1 MAQIFKKES
10 HLDRQYAQ
18 AGKKKKMNPL
28 WLIPGVAL
36 VVIGFLAVLPVLTG
50 IGVAWLLICLPLL
63 AKSLFASGD
72 RAALGAGIAGE
83 TATANLIAQLPEGWF
98 GIQNPV
104 VSYQGKTSEMDMVAV
119 GPGGVF
125 IIETKHHNGRIV
137 GRFDQHDWVQY
148 KTGRRGGSYQ
158 KELYSPVKQVG
169 THVYRLAH
177 YLRER
182 GCQVHVTGM
191 VFFTN
196 PQASVEVYGNPGD
209 IPVFAGQT
217 GATLMTRQ
225 MVAGGQSLSPK
236 TVWQVCEL
244 LKKCI

>member
-10 HLDRQYAQ
+10 QLERQYAA
-18 AGKKKKMNPL
+18 AGKQHKMRPL
-28 WLIPGVAL
+28 WFVPG
-36 VVIGFLAVLPVLTG
+36 IGLAVAGFWAAQPVFVGL
-50 IGVAWLLICLPLL
+50 GVVWLLVTLSVLVKCLL
-63 AKSLFASGD
+63 SGGD
-72 RAALGAGIAGE
+72 REALGAGIAGE
-83 TATANLIAQLPEGWF
+83 TATANLIAQLPDGWY

-104 VSYQGKTSEMDMVAV
+104 VAYQGKQSEMDMVAV

-125 IIETKHHNGRIV
+125 IIECKHHNGRIV
-137 GRFDQHDWVQY
+137 GRFDSHDWVQY
-148 KTGRRGGSYQ
+148 KTGRAGGSYQ
-158 KELYSPVKQVG
+158 KQFYSPVKQVG

-177 YLRER
+177 FLRQN

-196 PQASVEVYGNPGD
+196 PQAVVEVYGNPGD

-217 GATLMTRQ
+217 GATRMTRQ
-225 MVAGGQSLSPK
+225 MMSGQVLSPRE
-236 TVWQVCEL
+236 VRQICDL

>member
-10 HLDRQYAQ
+10 HLDRQYAA
-18 AGKKKKMNPL
+18 AGKKHHVSPL
-28 WLIPGVAL
+28 WSLPGLAA
-36 VVIGFLAVLPVLTG
+36 VVIGLLMLQPILTA

-63 AKSLFASGD
+63 MKGLFTHGD
-72 RAALGAGIAGE
+72 QAALGAGIAGE
-83 TATANLIAQLPEGWF
+83 AATANLIAQLPEGWY

-104 VSYQGKTSEMDMVAV
+104 VVYQGKQSEMDMVAV
-119 GPGGVF
+119 GPGGVY

-137 GRFDQHDWVQY
+137 GQFDGHDWVQY

-158 KELYSPVKQVG
+158 KQFYSPVKQVG

-177 YLRER
+177 FLRQN

-196 PQASVEVYGNPGD
+196 PQATVEVYGTAGD

-225 MVAGGQSLSPK
+225 MMSGQALSPK
-236 TVWQVCEL
+236 TVKQVCDL
-244 LKKCI
+244 LKQCI